1 MDNKQIGDRIK
12 NRRKD
17 LKFTLQEI
25 ADVVGVAS
33 STIQRYESGRISQLK
48 LPVLESIAKAI
59 NVNPVWLVKEDAP
72 METGISDSD
81 FIKNYKSEIEK
92 RTVHTTIN
100 LKDFKFLFTK
110 EDELLDNFKK
120 LNTVGKDEAIKRIKE
135 LTFINDYTMDDT
147 IVVELPAKKKE
158 DKKIVE
164 LPKKDDEFTKV
175 LEARKKAE
183 EHFKENPHLMPIA
196 SHDKDGEF
204 TEEDY
209 KYDDDIMT
217 NDDLWK

>member
-72 METGISDSD
+72 METGISDFD
-81 FIKNYKSEIEK
+81 FIKKYKEEVEK

-100 LKDFKFLFTK
+100 LKDFKFLFAK

-135 LTFINDYTMDDT
+135 LTFINEYTMDDP
-147 IVVELPAKKKE
+147 IVVELPKKQAWEEKE
-158 DKKIVE
+158 
-164 LPKKDDEFTKV
+164 
-175 LEARKKAE
+175 
-183 EHFKENPHLMPIA
+183 KEHLMPIA
-196 SHDKDGEF
+196 AHDDNL
-204 TEEDY
+204 TDEE
-209 KYDDDIMT
+209 KKNMDDKIAQALKKI
-217 NDDLWK
+217 NK

>member
-72 METGISDSD
+72 METGISDFD
-81 FIKNYKSEIEK
+81 FIKKYKEEVEK

-100 LKDFKFLFTK
+100 LKDFKFLFAK

-135 LTFINDYTMDDT
+135 LTFINEYTMDDP
-147 IVVELPAKKKE
+147 VV
-158 DKKIVE
+158 VE
-164 LPKKDDEFTKV
+164 LPKKQAW
-175 LEARKKAE
+175 EAE
-183 EHFKENPHLMPIA
+183 GKEHLMPIA
-196 SHDKDGEF
+196 AHDDNL
-204 TEEDY
+204 TDEE
-209 KYDDDIMT
+209 KKNMDDKIAQALKKI
-217 NDDLWK
+217 NR

>member
-25 ADVVGVAS
+25 ADMVGVAS
-33 STIQRYESGRISQLK
+33 STIQRYESGKISQLK

-92 RTVHTTIN
+92 HTVHTTIN
-100 LKDFKFLFTK
+100 LKDFKIIATK

-120 LNTVGKDEAIKRIKE
+120 LNSAGKDEAIKRIKE

-147 IVVELPAKKKE
+147 IVVDLPAKKKE
-158 DKKIVE
+158 MW
-164 LPKKDDEFTKV
+164 
-175 LEARKKAE
+175 E
-183 EHFKENPHLMPIA
+183 EEGKEHLMPIA
-196 SHDKDGEF
+196 CHDDNL
-204 TEEDY
+204 TEEE
-209 KYDDDIMT
+209 KNTMNDII
-217 NDDLWK
+217 NNFIKNNK